1 MIKTARSVRMFD
13 EWQIIYPQTSH
24 YDKTMENLR
33 KTIFYPVGK
42 LFLVIIW
49 YSIKY
54 VKWMMSMMVY
64 VMLNHEESSDYSLLD
79 TFLKDYLM
87 SFLRKRL
94 ITR

>member
-24 YDKTMENLR
+24 YDKSMENLR

-54 VKWMMSMMVY
+54 VK
-64 VMLNHEESSDYSLLD
+64 
-79 TFLKDYLM
+79 
-87 SFLRKRL
+87 
-94 ITR
+94 